1 MDLGLLPADTM
12 DKSKSVIVP
21 STRVEG
27 LTDSSNLLASRH
39 GIEKVMEVR
48 VSKAKTYSDYI
59 KNSDFETREF
69 LEWEIFLG
77 LDKLKIFH

>member
-27 LTDSSNLLASRH
+27 FMDSSNLLASRH
-39 GIEKVMEVR
+39 VIEELMVGR
-48 VSKAKTYSDYI
+48 VSKAKTYNDYI
-59 KNSDFETREF
+59 ENSEFEIREC
-69 LEWEIFLG
+69 LEWEIFL
-77 LDKLKIFH
+77 